1 MWEQFYFP
9 LSHVV
14 WPLNLYLFL
23 LPITLFSSCF
33 IWLFSYDCRWQVMPT
48 KSKSKLMEKKRNL
61 WVGYNKFE
69 VIMKHSGHFSPSV
82 LFSDF
87 RITSSPGRPA
97 GYVVPNCQ
105 TYTGLSLKTLSLYF
119 GKNCLLVLVDLWCY
133 FLMLGIMWSKCIVQ
147 QCNCKSFFFCPFQKE
162 TFEGLSQEALS
173 LCIQSLKTASALIT
187 QRKVWNY
194 LDLYLVYFVL
204 CFSQA
209 HRIYLISLIRYCPV
223 RACLS

>member
-1 MWEQFYFP
+1 MKLLWNTAGTFHHLYYFLILELPAALADLQGMWYP
-9 LSHVV
+9 TVRR
-14 WPLNLYLFL
+14 
-23 LPITLFSSCF
+23 TLVC
-33 IWLFSYDCRWQVMPT
+33 L
-48 KSKSKLMEKKRNL
+48 SKLYRCISVRIVSL
-61 WVGYNKFE
+61 SWWICDVIFSCWV
-69 VIMKHSGHFSPSV
+69 S
-82 LFSDF
+82 
-87 RITSSPGRPA
+87 
-97 GYVVPNCQ
+97 
-105 TYTGLSLKTLSLYF
+105 
-119 GKNCLLVLVDLWCY
+119 
-133 FLMLGIMWSKCIVQ
+133 
-147 QCNCKSFFFCPFQKE
+147 CKSFFFCPFQKE